1 MKKKIMIVLIIVLL
15 GVVSA
20 LTYFTVKENK
30 VSADEKNFKREYESF
45 NGKKSLTSGKK
56 YPIVTIPEKNNI
68 IYSSSDEVIDLLS
81 EGTGIIYFGFPEC
94 PWCRSMIVPFLEV
107 IEEKNETVHYFNAL
121 SIRDI
126 KELNED
132 GSIKTLQEGTDKYY
146 KIIELLGDDA
156 SVYEELD
163 DENIKRLYFPT
174 VVFVKNGKVVYIH
187 VSTVDS
193 QKDPYKKLN
202 SKQIN
207 ELKRIFK
214 LGIEKLH
221 NSESSTVCTGKDSC

>member
-1 MKKKIMIVLIIVLL
+1 MKKRITIALIIVLL
-15 GVVSA
+15 IVISV
-20 LTYFTVKENK
+20 LTYFTIKDNRISV
-30 VSADEKNFKREYESF
+30 DEKKFKKEYESF

-56 YPIVTIPEKNNI
+56 YPIVNIPEKSGI
-68 IYSSSDEVIDLLS
+68 VYASSDEIIDLLS

-107 IEEKNETVHYFNAL
+107 AKTENEIVHYFNAL

-146 KIIELLGDDA
+146 KIVELLGDKA
-156 SVYEELD
+156 SVYDGLN
-163 DENIKRLYFPT
+163 DESIKRLYFPT
-174 VVFVKNGKVVYIH
+174 VVFVRNGKIVDIH

-193 QKDPYKKLN
+193 QTNPYKKLDA
-202 SKQIN
+202 KQIE
-207 ELKRIFK
+207 ELKKIYK
-214 LGIEKLH
+214 LGIKKLH
-221 NSESSTVCTGKDSC
+221 SSESSTVCTGKDSC